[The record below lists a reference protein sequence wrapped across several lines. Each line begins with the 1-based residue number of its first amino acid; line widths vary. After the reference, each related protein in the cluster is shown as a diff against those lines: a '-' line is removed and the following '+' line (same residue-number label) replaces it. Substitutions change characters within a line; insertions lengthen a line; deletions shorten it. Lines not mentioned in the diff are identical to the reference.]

1 MTRQVKIAWRSQAF
15 VKLWNKALPVKQ
27 TCKQTSKTFL
37 RCLTW
42 KSTAGFAS
50 FLWKPNCRSPN
61 EKDRRS
67 QTSNETRKTSL
78 SVNSS
83 SIVFPLRFT
92 GRFSRANLDDLN
104 SPYSSFLINIVPR
117 LLLFPPFLN
126 KIQSEYL
133 PSASSSLENISW
145 HLTNKPLPPPQEHRN
160 TFMAPS
166 RLTRW
171 RKKNLV
177 HSYRCHLVPE
187 CLAARYSPPSLRRPW
202 DKGRCSSLL

>member
-1 MTRQVKIAWRSQAF
+1 MQTNEQNFLTVLNMKIHNRVSILPLKA
-15 VKLWNKALPVKQ
+15 KLQESYK
-27 TCKQTSKTFL
+27 
-37 RCLTW
+37 
-42 KSTAGFAS
+42 
-50 FLWKPNCRSPN
+50 
-61 EKDRRS
+61 RS

-83 SIVFPLRFT
+83 SIVFPLHFT
-92 GRFSRANLDDLN
+92 GRFLRANLDDLN

-160 TFMAPS
+160 TFMATS
-166 RLTRW
+166 RLTR
-171 RKKNLV
+171 
-177 HSYRCHLVPE
+177 
-187 CLAARYSPPSLRRPW
+187 
-202 DKGRCSSLL
+202 

>member
-1 MTRQVKIAWRSQAF
+1 MSI
-15 VKLWNKALPVKQ
+15 
-27 TCKQTSKTFL
+27 
-37 RCLTW
+37 
-42 KSTAGFAS
+42 
-50 FLWKPNCRSPN
+50 
-61 EKDRRS
+61 
-67 QTSNETRKTSL
+67 

-126 KIQSEYL
+126 KIRSEYL

-145 HLTNKPLPPPQEHRN
+145 HLTNKHLPPPQEHRN

-166 RLTRW
+166 RLTRS
-171 RKKNLV
+171 RKKKSRSFSPMSSCAGMSGGALFSTFFASSLGQGALFFPFVNTTL
-177 HSYRCHLVPE
+177 STFR
-187 CLAARYSPPSLRRPW
+187 CLACWVACGSGSAWNSWLLLMNSNFSLATEGVSP
-202 DKGRCSSLL
+202 SSPTANPVSGFTMSKCT